1 MACGENQP
9 VIQLGYSICLQLAGA
24 QQGWGAALIS
34 ELLLAVPEDCSEGC
48 CGVVLQVQ
56 EEAAYY
62 MLKGVGKAAK
72 FFKNVGDVQ
81 CKEIMIL
88 VQNDVPLLALCL
100 SLNTLP

>member
-1 MACGENQP
+1 
-9 VIQLGYSICLQLAGA
+9 
-24 QQGWGAALIS
+24 
-34 ELLLAVPEDCSEGC
+34 
-48 CGVVLQVQ
+48 
-56 EEAAYY
+56 

-81 CKEIMIL
+81 CEEIMIL